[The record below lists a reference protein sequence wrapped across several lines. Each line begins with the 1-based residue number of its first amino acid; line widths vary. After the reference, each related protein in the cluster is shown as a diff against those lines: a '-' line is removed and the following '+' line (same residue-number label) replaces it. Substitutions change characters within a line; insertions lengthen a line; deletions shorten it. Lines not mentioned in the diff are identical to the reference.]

1 MNNKERAHAHW
12 IFERRR
18 PGGFR
23 HRKCIDVKTGEPV
36 EVFID
41 EREDDM
47 EPFCSACGVHNEGD
61 IDNNMNYCPHCGAKM
76 EGDAREEYWQ
86 AYLAVI
92 GVEKFRE
99 AGIIDGTECCPSIPR
114 EGNE

>member
-1 MNNKERAHAHW
+1 MDKQKHAHW
-12 IFERRR
+12 IFKHLRSGGWRR
-18 PGGFR
+18 
-23 HRKCIDVKTGEPV
+23 RKCIDVKTGEPV
-36 EVFID
+36 EVFVD

-47 EPFCSACGVHNEGD
+47 EPYCSACGVHNEGD

-99 AGIIDGTECCPSIPR
+99 AGIIDGTECCPPITR
-114 EGNE
+114 DEE

>member
-23 HRKCIDVKTGEPV
+23 REKCIDAKTGEPV
-36 EVFID
+36 EVFVD

-47 EPFCSACGVHNEGD
+47 EPFCSACFTYNAGD

-76 EGDAREEYWQ
+76 EGDAREEYWK

-92 GVEKFRE
+92 GIEKFRE
-99 AGIIDGTECCPSIPR
+99 AGIIDGE
-114 EGNE
+114 EK

>member
-1 MNNKERAHAHW
+1 M
-12 IFERRR
+12 
-18 PGGFR
+18 
-23 HRKCIDVKTGEPV
+23 
-36 EVFID
+36 D

-47 EPFCSACGVHNEGD
+47 EPFCSACGTHNEGD
-61 IDNNMNYCPHCGAKM
+61 IDTCMNYCPHCGAKM

-99 AGIIDGTECCPSIPR
+99 AGIIDGTECCPPITR
-114 EGNE
+114 DEE